1 MRCPTSP
8 LLVSARRAVILTV
21 QGPDDWQAVLILI
34 GWRTGK
40 PDVVSMVETTPMPQ
54 RSTAPHT
61 TLDRGRAAYD
71 RQAWADARDLL
82 SAADREASLGGEDLE
97 RLAIATY
104 LVGEYAESMDLSR
117 RGYRDSIGAGDIARA
132 VRSAFWVAVEHL
144 GRGEMAP
151 AAGWLA
157 RAQRLVDEG
166 GGERVE
172 SGYLLIAAAAQ
183 SMAIGDPPAALD
195 AYERAAEIGTRFA
208 DLDLA
213 VLARVGVG
221 ESLVALGEVGR
232 GIGLMDEVMID
243 ATSGEV
249 SPVIVGIAYCS
260 VIAAC
265 HQVFDVRRAQEW
277 TGALDRWCES
287 QPQLVHF
294 RGLCLLNRAE
304 LRQFHGAWD
313 RAAAETREASERL
326 AETDESLAE
335 AMYQT
340 AELHRLRGEFADAEA
355 AYRRASRLG
364 RRPEPGIALMR
375 LAQGRQEVAAATLT
389 RATDEATGIFARARL
404 LEPLIE
410 VLLATGSTSAAR
422 LAADEMVQIAGDIGA
437 PLVTAM
443 AERANGAVLL
453 AEGDPRAALAAL
465 RPSWSAWQALDA
477 PYEAARTRVLV
488 GLACRALNDAD
499 AGELELDAAAV
510 TFRELGATPD
520 LAWVEALREEP
531 AARPAG
537 GLTAREVEVLRLV
550 ASGKTNREV
559 AADLVISER
568 TVARHV
574 SNIFDKLGVPSR
586 AAATAYAYQHG
597 LIAPPG

>member
-1 MRCPTSP
+1 
-8 LLVSARRAVILTV
+8 
-21 QGPDDWQAVLILI
+21 
-34 GWRTGK
+34 
-40 PDVVSMVETTPMPQ
+40 MPQ
-54 RSTAPHT
+54 RSTAPLT
-61 TLDRGRAAYD
+61 ALDRGRTAYD
-71 RQAWADARDLL
+71 LQAWADARDLL
-82 SAADREASLGGEDLE
+82 LAADREASLGVEDIE

-104 LVGEYAESMDLSR
+104 LVGEYAESMELSR
-117 RGYRDSIGAGDIARA
+117 RAYRDSIGAGDSARA

-157 RAQRLVDEG
+157 RAQRLVAEG
-166 GGERVE
+166 DGEGVE
-172 SGYLLIAAAAQ
+172 SGYLLVAGAVQ
-183 SMAIGDPPAALD
+183 SMAIGDPGAALD
-195 AYERAAEIGTRFA
+195 AYERAAEIGRRFA
-208 DLDLA
+208 DPDLY
-213 VLARVGVG
+213 VLAQVGVG
-221 ESLVALGEVGR
+221 EARIGLGEVER
-232 GIGLMDEVMID
+232 GIGLMDEVMVD
-243 ATSGEV
+243 ATVGDV

-265 HQVFDVRRAQEW
+265 HHVFDVRRAQEW
-277 TGALDRWCES
+277 TAALDSWCES

-355 AYRRASRLG
+355 AYRRASQLG
-364 RRPEPGIALMR
+364 RRPEPGIALLR
-375 LAQGRQEVAAATLT
+375 LAQGKHEVAAATMA

-465 RPSWSAWQALDA
+465 RPSWSAWQTLDA
-477 PYEAARTRVLV
+477 PYDAARTRVLI
-488 GLACRALNDAD
+488 GLACRALVDAD
-499 AGELELDAAAV
+499 AATLELDAAADA
-510 TFRELGATPD
+510 FRKLGASPD
-520 LAWVEALREEP
+520 LERVEALLDEP
-531 AARPAG
+531 PTLSTG

-550 ASGKTNREV
+550 ASGKSNREV

-574 SNIFDKLGVPSR
+574 SNIFDKLAVPSR
-586 AAATAYAYQHG
+586 AAATAYAYEHG

>member
-1 MRCPTSP
+1 
-8 LLVSARRAVILTV
+8 
-21 QGPDDWQAVLILI
+21 
-34 GWRTGK
+34 
-40 PDVVSMVETTPMPQ
+40 MPQ
-54 RSTAPHT
+54 GSTARQT
-61 TLDRGRAAYD
+61 TLDRGKAAYD

-82 SAADREASLGGEDLE
+82 STADREASLGGEDLE

-104 LVGEYAESMDLSR
+104 LVGEYAESMEISSR
-117 RGYRDSIGAGDIARA
+117 AYRDSIGAGDVARA

-166 GGERVE
+166 GGEGVE
-172 SGYLLIAAAAQ
+172 SGYLLVAAAVQ
-183 SMAIGDPPAALD
+183 SMAVGDPAAARA
-195 AYERAAEIGTRFA
+195 AYERAAEIGTQFA
-208 DLDLA
+208 DPDLA

-221 ESLVALGEVGR
+221 ESLVALGEVER
-232 GIGLMDEVMID
+232 GIGLMDEAMVD
-243 ATSGEV
+243 VTSGDV
-249 SPVIVGIAYCS
+249 SPVVAGITYCS

-265 HQVFDVRRAQEW
+265 HQVFDLRRAQEW
-277 TGALDRWCES
+277 TAALDSWCES

-304 LRQFHGAWD
+304 LRQFHGAWE
-313 RAAAETREASERL
+313 RAAVETREASERL

-375 LAQGRQEVAAATLT
+375 LAQSRHEVAAATLT
-389 RATDEATGIFARARL
+389 RATDEATDIFARARL

-410 VLLATGSTSAAR
+410 VLLATGSTPAAR
-422 LAADEMVQIAGDIGA
+422 LAADELVQIAGDIRA
-437 PLVTAM
+437 PLLTAT
-443 AERANGAVLL
+443 AERAIGAVLL

-465 RPSWSAWQALDA
+465 RPSWTAWQALDA
-477 PYEAARTRVLV
+477 PYEAARTRVVV
-488 GLACRALNDAD
+488 GLACRALGDAD
-499 AGELELDAAAV
+499 AAVLEFDAAADA
-510 TFRELGATPD
+510 FRDLGARPD
-520 LAWVEALREEP
+520 LARVEAIREER

-537 GLTAREVEVLRLV
+537 GLTNREVEVLRLV

-597 LIAPPG
+597 LIAQPG

>member
-1 MRCPTSP
+1 M
-8 LLVSARRAVILTV
+8 I
-21 QGPDDWQAVLILI
+21 
-34 GWRTGK
+34 
-40 PDVVSMVETTPMPQ
+40 ETRPMPQ
-54 RSTAPHT
+54 RSTARQT

-71 RQAWADARDLL
+71 RHAWADARELL
-82 SAADREASLGGEDLE
+82 LAADRDAFLRVEDLE
-97 RLAIATY
+97 RLAIASY
-104 LVGEYAESMDLSR
+104 LVGEYAESAGISR
-117 RGYRDSIGAGDIARA
+117 RAYRDSIDAGDPARA

-157 RAQRLVDEG
+157 KARRIVAENEG
-166 GGERVE
+166 EGVE
-172 SGYLLIAAAAQ
+172 SGYLLVAAAAQ
-183 SMAIGDPPAALD
+183 SMAIGDPAAALD

-213 VLARVGVG
+213 VLARVGIG
-221 ESLVALGEVGR
+221 ESLVALGEVDR
-232 GIGLMDEVMID
+232 GIGLMDEVMVD
-243 ATSGEV
+243 ATAGDV

-265 HQVFDVRRAQEW
+265 HLVFDVRRAQEW
-277 TGALDRWCES
+277 TAALDSWCES

-304 LRQFHGAWD
+304 LRQFHGAWE
-313 RAAAETREASERL
+313 RAATETREASERL
-326 AETDESLAE
+326 SESDESLA
-335 AMYQT
+335 AAIYQT

-355 AYRRASRLG
+355 AYQRASRLG

-375 LAQGRQEVAAATLT
+375 LAQGRHEVAAATLT
-389 RATDEATGIFARARL
+389 RAADEATGIFDRARL

-410 VLLATGSTSAAR
+410 VMLATGSISAAR
-422 LAADEMVQIAGDIGA
+422 LAADEMAQMAGEIRA
-437 PLVTAM
+437 PLLLAM
-443 AERANGAVLL
+443 AERAQGAVLL
-453 AEGDPRAALAAL
+453 AEGDPLAALASL
-465 RPSWSAWQALDA
+465 RPSAAAWQALDA
-477 PYEAARTRVLV
+477 PYDAARTRVLI
-488 GLACRALNDAD
+488 GLACRALGDPDA
-499 AGELELDAAAV
+499 ATLELDAAAN
-510 TFRELGATPD
+510 TFGALGAGPD
-520 LAWVEALREEP
+520 LARVEALLHER
-531 AARPAG
+531 AAPLAG

-586 AAATAYAYQHG
+586 AAATAYAYEHG

>member
-1 MRCPTSP
+1 
-8 LLVSARRAVILTV
+8 
-21 QGPDDWQAVLILI
+21 
-34 GWRTGK
+34 
-40 PDVVSMVETTPMPQ
+40 MPQ
-54 RSTAPHT
+54 RSTAPHA

-82 SAADREASLGGEDLE
+82 STADREASLRAEDLE

-104 LVGEYAESMDLSR
+104 LVGEYAESMELSR
-117 RGYRDSIGAGDIARA
+117 RAYRDSIGAGDTARA

-172 SGYLLIAAAAQ
+172 SGYLLIAVAAQ
-183 SMAIGDPPAALD
+183 RMAVGDPEAALSE
-195 AYERAAEIGTRFA
+195 YERAAELGKRFGDP
-208 DLDLA
+208 DLV
-213 VLARVGVG
+213 VLAQVGVG
-221 ESLVALGEVGR
+221 ESLVALGEVER
-232 GIGLMDEVMID
+232 GIGLMDETMVD
-243 ATSGEV
+243 VTSGEA
-249 SPVIVGIAYCS
+249 SPVIAGIAYCS
-260 VIAAC
+260 MIAAC

-277 TGALDRWCES
+277 TAALDAWCES

-313 RAAAETREASERL
+313 AAAAEAREASERL
-326 AETDESLAE
+326 AETDESLGE

-340 AELHRLRGEFADAEA
+340 AELHRLRGALADAEA

-364 RRPEPGIALMR
+364 RRPEPGIALLR
-375 LAQGRQEVAAATLT
+375 LAQGQNEIASATLS
-389 RATDEATGIFARARL
+389 RATDEATGIFERARL
-404 LEPLIE
+404 LEPLVE
-410 VLLATGSTSAAR
+410 VVLATGSISAAR
-422 LAADEMVQIAGDIGA
+422 LAADELVQIAGDIRA
-437 PLVTAM
+437 PLLTAM
-443 AERANGAVLL
+443 AERAQGAVLL
-453 AEGDPRAALAAL
+453 AEGDPRAALASL
-465 RPSWSAWQALDA
+465 RRSWTAWQALDA
-477 PYEAARTRVLV
+477 PYDAARTRVLI
-488 GLACRALNDAD
+488 GLACRALDDAD
-499 AGELELDAAAV
+499 AATLELDAAADA
-510 TFRELGATPD
+510 FRRLGASPD
-520 LAWVEALREEP
+520 LERVEALLDD
-531 AARPAG
+531 RPTRSTG
-537 GLTAREVEVLRLV
+537 GLTARELEVLRLV

-559 AADLVISER
+559 ATDLVISER

-586 AAATAYAYQHG
+586 AAATAYAYEHG

>member
-1 MRCPTSP
+1 
-8 LLVSARRAVILTV
+8 
-21 QGPDDWQAVLILI
+21 
-34 GWRTGK
+34 
-40 PDVVSMVETTPMPQ
+40 MPQ
-54 RSTAPHT
+54 RSTAPQT

-82 SAADREASLGGEDLE
+82 SAADRDSSLAVEDLE

-104 LVGEYAESMDLSR
+104 LVGDYAESMELSR
-117 RGYRDSIGAGDIARA
+117 RAYRDSIGAGDTLRA
-132 VRSAFWVAVEHL
+132 IRSAFWVAVEHL

-157 RAQRLVDEG
+157 KAERLVAEG
-166 GGERVE
+166 DGERVE
-172 SGYLLIAAAAQ
+172 SGYLLVAAAVQ
-183 SMAIGDPPAALD
+183 SMAIGDPGAALD
-195 AYERAAEIGTRFA
+195 AYERAAGIGKKFA
-208 DLDLA
+208 DPDLF
-213 VLARVGVG
+213 VLAQIGVG
-221 ESLVALGEVGR
+221 EAQIGLGEVGR
-232 GIGLMDEVMID
+232 GMGLMDEVMVD
-243 ATSGEV
+243 ATSGGV

-265 HQVFDVRRAQEW
+265 HQVFDLRRAQEW
-277 TGALDRWCES
+277 TAALDRWCES

-294 RGLCLLNRAE
+294 RGQCLLLRAE

-313 RAAAETREASERL
+313 DAEAEAREATERL
-326 AETDESLAE
+326 GADPLFGE
-335 AMYQT
+335 AIYQA
-340 AELHRLRGEFADAEA
+340 AELHRLRGEFTDAEA
-355 AYRRASRLG
+355 AYRRASNLG
-364 RRPEPGIALMR
+364 RRPEPGIALLR
-375 LAQGRQEVAAATLT
+375 LAQGKHETAAATMV
-389 RATDEATGIFARARL
+389 RAIDEAADIFARARL
-404 LEPLIE
+404 LDPLIE
-410 VLLATGSTSAAR
+410 VLLATGSASAAR

-477 PYEAARTRVLV
+477 PYEVARTRVLV
-488 GLACRALNDAD
+488 GLACRALGDAD
-499 AGELELDAAAV
+499 AAAREFDAAADA
-510 TFRELGATPD
+510 FQELGARPD
-520 LAWVEALREEP
+520 LARVEALREER

-537 GLTAREVEVLRLV
+537 GLTNREVEVLRLV

-559 AADLVISER
+559 AADLVISDR

-586 AAATAYAYQHG
+586 AAATAYAYEHG
-597 LIAPPG
+597 LIAPSG

>member
-1 MRCPTSP
+1 
-8 LLVSARRAVILTV
+8 
-21 QGPDDWQAVLILI
+21 
-34 GWRTGK
+34 
-40 PDVVSMVETTPMPQ
+40 MVETRQMPQ
-54 RSTAPHT
+54 RSTAPRT
-61 TLDRGRAAYD
+61 ALDRGRAAYD

-82 SAADREASLGGEDLE
+82 SAADRETPLGLDDLE
-97 RLAIATY
+97 HLAIATY
-104 LVGEYAESMDLSR
+104 LVGEYAESMGISQ
-117 RGYRDSIGAGDIARA
+117 RGYRESIRANDVGRA

-157 RAQRLVDEG
+157 KAERLVAEG
-166 GGERVE
+166 EAERVE
-172 SGYLLIAAAAQ
+172 SGYLLVAAAVRSLA
-183 SMAIGDPPAALD
+183 MGDPDAARS
-195 AYERAAEIGTRFA
+195 AYERAAQIGKNFA
-208 DLDLA
+208 DPDLF
-213 VLARVGVG
+213 VLAQVGVG
-221 ESLVALGEVGR
+221 ESLIGLGEVDR
-232 GIGLMDEVMID
+232 GIGLMDEVMVD
-243 ATSGEV
+243 ATAGDV

-265 HQVFDVRRAQEW
+265 HHVFDVRRAQEW
-277 TGALDRWCES
+277 TAALDSWCES

-304 LRQFHGAWD
+304 LRQFHGAWE

-340 AELHRLRGEFADAEA
+340 AELHRLRGAFADAEA

-375 LAQGRQEVAAATLT
+375 LAQGRHQVAAATLT

-422 LAADEMVQIAGDIGA
+422 LAADEMLQIAGDIGA

-443 AERANGAVLL
+443 AERANGDVLL

-465 RPSWSAWQALDA
+465 RPSWTKWQALDA

-488 GLACRALNDAD
+488 GLACRALDDAD
-499 AGELELDAAAV
+499 AAALELDAAADA
-510 TFRELGATPD
+510 FRELGALPD
-520 LAWVEALREEP
+520 LARVETLRAKPARLP
-531 AARPAG
+531 AA
-537 GLTAREVEVLRLV
+537 GLTVREVEVLRLV

-559 AADLVISER
+559 AADLVISDR

-586 AAATAYAYQHG
+586 AAATAYAYEHG

>member
-1 MRCPTSP
+1 
-8 LLVSARRAVILTV
+8 
-21 QGPDDWQAVLILI
+21 
-34 GWRTGK
+34 
-40 PDVVSMVETTPMPQ
+40 MV
-54 RSTAPHT
+54 
-61 TLDRGRAAYD
+61 
-71 RQAWADARDLL
+71 
-82 SAADREASLGGEDLE
+82 
-97 RLAIATY
+97 
-104 LVGEYAESMDLSR
+104 
-117 RGYRDSIGAGDIARA
+117 
-132 VRSAFWVAVEHL
+132 
-144 GRGEMAP
+144 
-151 AAGWLA
+151 
-157 RAQRLVDEG
+157 
-166 GGERVE
+166 
-172 SGYLLIAAAAQ
+172 
-183 SMAIGDPPAALD
+183 
-195 AYERAAEIGTRFA
+195 
-208 DLDLA
+208 
-213 VLARVGVG
+213 
-221 ESLVALGEVGR
+221 
-232 GIGLMDEVMID
+232 D
-243 ATSGEV
+243 ATAGEV

-277 TGALDRWCES
+277 TAALDSWCES

-304 LRQFHGAWD
+304 LRQFHGAWE

-326 AETDESLAE
+326 AETDESLGE

-375 LAQGRQEVAAATLT
+375 LAQGRHEVAAATLT

-422 LAADEMVQIAGDIGA
+422 LAADEMLQIAGDIGA

-465 RPSWSAWQALDA
+465 RPSWTAWQALDA

-488 GLACRALNDAD
+488 GLACRALDDAD
-499 AGELELDAAAV
+499 AAALELDAAADA
-510 TFRELGATPD
+510 FRELGARPD
-520 LAWVEALREEP
+520 LARVEALREKP
-531 AARPAG
+531 APRPAG
-537 GLTAREVEVLRLV
+537 GLTVREVEVLRLV

-574 SNIFDKLGVPSR
+574 SNIFDKLGVSSR
-586 AAATAYAYQHG
+586 AAATAYAYEHG